1 MTRTKVKVNSSF
13 WVRPLRSVDSAG
25 YLLDYSHSL
34 LCLWC
39 LDAVIVRVGV
49 GTCVFRST
57 DLVKVKWYVVA
68 AKRPAVGYSKEF
80 KLILFLHAKR
90 PNEIVNSNGNSME

>member
-25 YLLDYSHSL
+25 YLLDSHSL

-39 LDAVIVRVGV
+39 LDAVIVCVGV
-49 GTCVFRST
+49 
-57 DLVKVKWYVVA
+57 
-68 AKRPAVGYSKEF
+68 
-80 KLILFLHAKR
+80 
-90 PNEIVNSNGNSME
+90 

>member
-13 WVRPLRSVDSAG
+13 WVRRLRSVDSAG
-25 YLLDYSHSL
+25 YLLDSHSL

-39 LDAVIVRVGV
+39 LDAVIVCVGV

-57 DLVKVKWYVVA
+57 DLDKVKWSVVA
-68 AKRPAVGYSKEF
+68 GKRPAVGYSNEF
-80 KLILFLHAKR
+80 KLMLFLHAKR
-90 PNEIVNSNGNSME
+90 PNEIANSNGNSME

>member
-39 LDAVIVRVGV
+39 LDAVIVCVGV

-57 DLVKVKWYVVA
+57 DLVKVKWSVVA
-68 AKRPAVGYSKEF
+68 AKRPATTSKRNSEF
-80 KLILFLHAKR
+80 EWKFNRMSLYCWDK
-90 PNEIVNSNGNSME
+90 SKG